1 MNIDKFILL
10 RLEERTSL
18 STSLTIINIS
28 FLYIISI
35 SILRIAKAFYFRGKN
50 IT

>member
-1 MNIDKFILL
+1 MSTNKLILL

-18 STSLTIINIS
+18 STSLTIINMS
-28 FLYIISI
+28 FSYIISI
-35 SILRIAKAFYFRGKN
+35 SILEITEAFYFRGKN